1 MAGFLFG
8 LILNYE
14 EGVFMD
20 LFTVEFFM
28 ALLSIIMIDIVLA
41 GDNAVLIGMAARN
54 LPQEQQKKVIWL
66 GALGAIV
73 IRSVA
78 TLLVVWLLKIPGL
91 LLIGGLVLVWI
102 AYKLLNEEEE
112 EEEVKSASNLWAA
125 IRTII
130 IADAAMGLDNVIA
143 VAGAANGD
151 FLLVVIGLIISIPIV
166 VWGSTI
172 ILKLMEKYPIIIYI
186 GAGILAFT
194 AAKMILHEPFIENFV
209 DGNGWVQ
216 WAFMIIVTVGVLVA
230 GRLKSGHSNSNHEVA
245 REH

>member
-1 MAGFLFG
+1 MELFS
-8 LILNYE
+8 
-14 EGVFMD
+14 
-20 LFTVEFFM
+20 VEFFM

-54 LPQEQQKKVIWL
+54 LPEKQQKKVIWL

-91 LLIGGLVLVWI
+91 LLIGGVVLLWI

-112 EEEVKSASNLWAA
+112 DEDVKSAGNLWAA
-125 IRTII
+125 VRTII

-151 FLLVVIGLIISIPIV
+151 FLLVILGLIISIPIV

-172 ILKLMEKYPIIIYI
+172 ILKLMEKYPIIIFI
-186 GAGILAFT
+186 GAGVLAWT
-194 AAKMILHEPFIENFV
+194 ASKMILHEPFVGDFINHNTFIE
-209 DGNGWVQ
+209 
-216 WAFMIIVTVGVLVA
+216 WAFMIIVTALVLLA
-230 GRLKSGHSNSNHEVA
+230 GKLKAAQSNHQVA